1 MPFNHLILCL
11 PVLLLTSIF
20 PSTGVFSK
28 ESVLYIRCPKN
39 WSFSF
44 SISPYNEYSG
54 QISFRIDWFDLLAI
68 QGTLKSL
75 LQHHGSK
82 ASILQCSAI
91 VIVQLSQPYMASGK
105 TIAWT
110 RWIFVGKVISLLFKL
125 LSRLVIAFLPRSK
138 HLWISWLQ
146 SPSTVI
152 LEPHKIKFLTV
163 AIVSP
168 STCHEMMGL
177 DSVILVFWILSFKL
191 TFSLLSFTF
200 IKRLLSSS
208 SLSAIRVVSSAYLR
222 LLIFLLAILIP
233 ACASTSLTLHDVLFI
248 EIK

>member
-1 MPFNHLILCL
+1 MKSFSGSFQFSHSVQLLSHVQLFVNPWTVACQASLSITNSQSLLKLTSIKSVMPFNHLILCL
-11 PVLLLTSIF
+11 PLLLLTSIF

-138 HLWISWLQ
+138 HL
-146 SPSTVI
+146 
-152 LEPHKIKFLTV
+152 
-163 AIVSP
+163 
-168 STCHEMMGL
+168 
-177 DSVILVFWILSFKL
+177 
-191 TFSLLSFTF
+191 
-200 IKRLLSSS
+200 
-208 SLSAIRVVSSAYLR
+208 
-222 LLIFLLAILIP
+222 
-233 ACASTSLTLHDVLFI
+233 
-248 EIK
+248 